1 MTIEELETYLT
12 PSRVAKMKAV
22 LANRLEQFTV
32 VLDNIHD
39 PHNISA
45 VLRSCEAFGIQ
56 DVHVIETVE
65 PFKVNV
71 EVSHHTEKWLTI
83 HCWPGY
89 QECLKEL
96 RQQGFSVFTTGFS
109 KRAESIYSLPVDRPL
124 ALVFG
129 NEHRGVDADF
139 TALCDGEVIIPM
151 TGFVQSL
158 NISVAAAVAMSAISH
173 SMRNT
178 HGIEA
183 VLSSER
189 YASVYR
195 EWLERQVNDCNRERY
210 TPGEERRTR

>member
-12 PSRVAKMKAV
+12 PERVAKMKAV
-22 LANRLEQFTV
+22 LSNRLEQFTV

-56 DVHVIETVE
+56 DIHIIETVE
-65 PFKVNV
+65 PFTVNA

-89 QECLKEL
+89 EQCFSEL
-96 RQQGFSVFTTGFS
+96 RRQGFSVYATGFS
-109 KRAESIYSLPVDRPL
+109 ERAASIYALPVDRPT

-129 NEHRGVDADF
+129 NEHRGVDPGF
-139 TALCDGEVIIPM
+139 MALCDGEVIIPM

-173 SMRNT
+173 TMRNT
-178 HGIEA
+178 CGTEA
-183 VLSSER
+183 MLSGER

-210 TPGEERRTR
+210 TPGNKGRTR